1 MAHCLLP
8 IIPSDARALTASNL
22 FPSRILTSFHRSH
35 TTPVLACSAVPVQGQ
50 HPPSPRIFIKG
61 LSLSTNE
68 GFLRKTFSQFG
79 EVNEVK
85 IARSKAS
92 QSLGYGFVSYSRE
105 EDAQSAVN
113 EMNGKFF
120 DGRFI
125 LVEIGRPVNPG
136 RKRTATRY
144 RF

>member
-1 MAHCLLP
+1 MALCFLPTIPSNARTP
-8 IIPSDARALTASNL
+8 IISNF
-22 FPSRILTSFHRSH
+22 FPSKTLVSFRRSPKTLILAS
-35 TTPVLACSAVPVQGQ
+35 SANHLQSQ

-68 GFLRKTFSQFG
+68 GFLRKKFSEFG

-85 IARSKAS
+85 IARNKAS
-92 QSLGYGFVSYSRE
+92 QSLGYAFVSYARQ
-105 EDAQSAVN
+105 DHAQLAVN

-125 LVEIGRPVNPG
+125 LVEIGRPGNLG
-136 RKRTATRY
+136 RKRTAPRY